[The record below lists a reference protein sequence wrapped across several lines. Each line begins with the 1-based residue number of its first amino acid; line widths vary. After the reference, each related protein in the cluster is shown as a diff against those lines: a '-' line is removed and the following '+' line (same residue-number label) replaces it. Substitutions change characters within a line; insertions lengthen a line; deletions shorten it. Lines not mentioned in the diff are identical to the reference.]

1 MKEKRNFKQEIKD
14 FWKEQGSKIKI
25 GVKCL
30 TFGLFIGFIKGV
42 LTSDQM
48 HCKLIDKIPYESD
61 PDNIDDWVSNHMD
74 DLKEYYEFHKNHTEK
89 D

>member
-1 MKEKRNFKQEIKD
+1 
-14 FWKEQGSKIKI
+14 
-25 GVKCL
+25 
-30 TFGLFIGFIKGV
+30 
-42 LTSDQM
+42 M
-48 HCKLIDKIPYESD
+48 HCKLIDKIPYEPD